1 MENILQSR
9 LTLHFYGGVDE
20 DGKEIFKTKT
30 FSNVDNTASNEQLKK
45 SAEALALLQELTLET
60 VTRSN
65 MYDVF
70 N

>member
-30 FSNVDNTASNEQLKK
+30 FSNVDNTATNEQLKK

-65 MYDVF
+65 LYDVF